1 MVLYKAHQQRELETL
16 RMNLVERTIRLGQ
29 KCLRGALGRM
39 LMQSIRSWEEKV
51 NNATAQRTLA
61 AVSTAIEWCLDLKTR
76 CALKGTFKIKKIEIY
91 NTMHYTSCN
100 YRENYFYF
108 VHSSFIVFSI

>member
-61 AVSTAIEWCLDLKTR
+61 AVSTAIEWCLDLKQR
-76 CALKGTFKIKKIEIY
+76 CALKGTFKIEKIEIY
-91 NTMHYTSCN
+91 NTMHYT
-100 YRENYFYF
+100 RL
-108 VHSSFIVFSI
+108 

>member
-76 CALKGTFKIKKIEIY
+76 CALKGTFKIKKLKSITLCTILD
-91 NTMHYTSCN
+91 CN